1 LDKPST
7 HESTENESTDKPSS
21 KDILLVFRHAPYG
34 NALAREGL
42 EAALACGAMGAKTS
56 VLYINEGVWQLL
68 EPQNS
73 SAIDCKNQAAM
84 ASALPLYDVDAIW
97 VDEDS
102 LKQRNLTS
110 ADINTGKIINRTRV
124 QALLSSS
131 KSILSF

>member
-1 LDKPST
+1 MDKPAANKVQNPA
-7 HESTENESTDKPSS
+7 ENKN
-21 KDILLVFRHAPYG
+21 ILLVFRHAPYG

-73 SAIDCKNQAAM
+73 GAIDCKNQAAM
-84 ASALPLYDVDAIW
+84 ANALGLYDVDDIW

-102 LKQRNLTS
+102 LKQRKLNS
-110 ADINTGKIINRTRV
+110 ADINAGEIITTARV
-124 QALLSSS
+124 QELLATS

>member
-7 HESTENESTDKPSS
+7 NESTDKPED
-21 KDILLVFRHAPYG
+21 KNILLVFRHAPYG

-56 VLYINEGVWQLL
+56 VLYINEGVWQLV

-102 LKQRNLTS
+102 LKQRNLTN
-110 ADINTGKIINRTRV
+110 ADINAGTIINHPRV
-124 QALLSSS
+124 QALLTSS

>member
-1 LDKPST
+1 M
-7 HESTENESTDKPSS
+7 
-21 KDILLVFRHAPYG
+21 FRHAPYG

-68 EPQNS
+68 ASQNS
-73 SAIDCKNQAAM
+73 AVIDSKNQAAM

-110 ADINTGKIINRTRV
+110 ADINAGKIIDTAGV
-124 QALLSSS
+124 QKLLATS

>member
-1 LDKPST
+1 MDKPST
-7 HESTENESTDKPSS
+7 NESTDKPED

-73 SAIDCKNQAAM
+73 SSIDCKNQAAM
-84 ASALPLYDVDAIW
+84 ASALSLYDVDAIW

-110 ADINTGKIINRTRV
+110 ADINAGRIIDRTHV
-124 QALLSSS
+124 QALLATR

>member
-1 LDKPST
+1 LDKPQ
-7 HESTENESTDKPSS
+7 TDKPED

-68 EPQNS
+68 TSQNS
-73 SAIDCKNQAAM
+73 GAIDCKNQAAM
-84 ASALPLYDVDAIW
+84 ASALPLYDVDTIW
-97 VDEDS
+97 VDENS
-102 LKQRNLTS
+102 LKQRNLTPS
-110 ADINTGKIINRTRV
+110 DINAGKIISTTQV
-124 QALLSSS
+124 QKLLATS

>member
-1 LDKPST
+1 MDKQAT
-7 HESTENESTDKPSS
+7 NKPED

-42 EAALACGAMGAKTS
+42 ETALACGAMGAKTS

-68 EPQNS
+68 ASQNS
-73 SAIDCKNQAAM
+73 GAIDSKNQAAM

-110 ADINTGKIINRTRV
+110 ADINAGKIIDTAGV
-124 QALLSSS
+124 QKLLATS

>member
-1 LDKPST
+1 LDKPL
-7 HESTENESTDKPSS
+7 TDKPDN

-68 EPQNS
+68 EPQDS
-73 SAIDCKNQAAM
+73 GTIDCKNQAAM
-84 ASALPLYDVDAIW
+84 ASALPLYDVDDIW

-102 LKQRNLTS
+102 LKQRNLSS
-110 ADINTGKIINRTRV
+110 ADINAGKIIDTARV
-124 QALLSSS
+124 QELLATSH
-131 KSILSF
+131 SILSF

>member
-1 LDKPST
+1 MD
-7 HESTENESTDKPSS
+7 EG
-21 KDILLVFRHAPYG
+21 ILLVFRHAPYG

-73 SAIDCKNQAAM
+73 GAIDCKNQAAM
-84 ASALPLYDVDAIW
+84 ASALPLYDIDEIW
-97 VDEDS
+97 VDADS
-102 LKQRNLTS
+102 LKQRNLS
-110 ADINTGKIINRTRV
+110 GSDINAGHIIDSSRV

-131 KSILSF
+131 KNILSF

>member
-1 LDKPST
+1 MDKPPT
-7 HESTENESTDKPSS
+7 GKSTDKSEG

-73 SAIDCKNQAAM
+73 NAIDCKNQAAM
-84 ASALPLYDVDAIW
+84 ASALLLYDVDTIW

-110 ADINTGKIINRTRV
+110 ADINAGKIIDRTRV
-124 QALLSSS
+124 QALLASS

>member
-1 LDKPST
+1 MDKPST
-7 HESTENESTDKPSS
+7 NESTDKPED
-21 KDILLVFRHAPYG
+21 KNILLVFRHAPYG

-73 SAIDCKNQAAM
+73 SSIDCKNQAAM

-110 ADINTGKIINRTRV
+110 ADINAGKIIDTTGV
-124 QALLSSS
+124 QKLLATS

>member
-7 HESTENESTDKPSS
+7 NESTDKPEN
-21 KDILLVFRHAPYG
+21 KNILLVFRHAPYG

-56 VLYINEGVWQLL
+56 VLYINEGVWQLV

-110 ADINTGKIINRTRV
+110 ADINAGTIINHPRV
-124 QALLSSS
+124 QVLLTSS

>member
-1 LDKPST
+1 MDKPST
-7 HESTENESTDKPSS
+7 NESTDKPEE

-68 EPQNS
+68 ASQNS
-73 SAIDCKNQAAM
+73 AVIDSKNQAAM

-110 ADINTGKIINRTRV
+110 ADINAGKIIDTAGV
-124 QALLSSS
+124 QKLLATS

>member
-1 LDKPST
+1 MDKPST
-7 HESTENESTDKPSS
+7 HESTENESTDKPED

-110 ADINTGKIINRTRV
+110 ADINAGKIINHTHV
-124 QALLSSS
+124 QTLLASS

>member
-1 LDKPST
+1 MDKPST
-7 HESTENESTDKPSS
+7 NESTENKSTDKPED

-84 ASALPLYDVDAIW
+84 TSALPLYDVDAIW

-102 LKQRNLTS
+102 LKLRNLTS
-110 ADINTGKIINRTRV
+110 ADINAGKIIDCTRV
-124 QALLSSS
+124 QALLASS
-131 KSILSF
+131 KRILSF

>member
-1 LDKPST
+1 MDKPST
-7 HESTENESTDKPSS
+7 NESTDKPED

-42 EAALACGAMGAKTS
+42 EAALACGAMGAKTN

-97 VDEDS
+97 VDEYS

-110 ADINTGKIINRTRV
+110 ADINAGKIISTAQV
-124 QALLSSS
+124 QRLLATS

>member
-1 LDKPST
+1 M
-7 HESTENESTDKPSS
+7 
-21 KDILLVFRHAPYG
+21 VFRHAPYG

-68 EPQNS
+68 EPQDS
-73 SAIDCKNQAAM
+73 GAIGCKNQAAM
-84 ASALPLYDVDAIW
+84 ASALALYDVDEIW

-102 LKQRNLTS
+102 LKQRNLSS
-110 ADINTGKIINRTRV
+110 ADINAGKIINTASV
-124 QALLSSS
+124 QELLATS

>member
-1 LDKPST
+1 MDKPST
-7 HESTENESTDKPSS
+7 NESTENESTDKPED

-102 LKQRNLTS
+102 LKQRNLTG
-110 ADINTGKIINRTRV
+110 ADINAGKIINHTHV
-124 QALLSSS
+124 QTLLASS
-131 KSILSF
+131 KRILSF

>member
-1 LDKPST
+1 MDKPST
-7 HESTENESTDKPSS
+7 NESTDKPED

-68 EPQNS
+68 ESQNS
-73 SAIDCKNQAAM
+73 SSIDCKNQAAM
-84 ASALPLYDVDAIW
+84 ASALPLYDVDTIW

-110 ADINTGKIINRTRV
+110 ADINAGKIINRTRV

>member
-1 LDKPST
+1 MDKQAT
-7 HESTENESTDKPSS
+7 NKPED

-68 EPQNS
+68 ASQNS
-73 SAIDCKNQAAM
+73 GAIDSKNQAAM

-102 LKQRNLTS
+102 LKQRNLTPS
-110 ADINTGKIINRTRV
+110 DINAGKVIDTAGV
-124 QALLSSS
+124 QKLLATS

>member
-1 LDKPST
+1 MDKPST
-7 HESTENESTDKPSS
+7 NESTENESTDKPED
-21 KDILLVFRHAPYG
+21 KDILLVFRHVPYG

>member
-1 LDKPST
+1 MDKPST
-7 HESTENESTDKPSS
+7 NESTENESTDKPEN

-34 NALAREGL
+34 NAIAREGL

-68 EPQNS
+68 GQQDS
-73 SAIDCKNQAAM
+73 RAIDCKNQSAM

-110 ADINTGKIINRTRV
+110 ADINAGKTIDRTHV
-124 QALLSSS
+124 QALLATS

>member
-1 LDKPST
+1 MDKPST
-7 HESTENESTDKPSS
+7 HESTENESTDKPED

>member
-1 LDKPST
+1 MDKPSAN
-7 HESTENESTDKPSS
+7 ESTENESTDKPED

-56 VLYINEGVWQLL
+56 VLYMNEGVWQLL

-73 SAIDCKNQAAM
+73 TAIDCKNQTAM

-102 LKQRNLTS
+102 LKQRNLTIS
-110 ADINTGKIINRTRV
+110 DVNAGTIIDRTRV
-124 QALLSSS
+124 QALFASN